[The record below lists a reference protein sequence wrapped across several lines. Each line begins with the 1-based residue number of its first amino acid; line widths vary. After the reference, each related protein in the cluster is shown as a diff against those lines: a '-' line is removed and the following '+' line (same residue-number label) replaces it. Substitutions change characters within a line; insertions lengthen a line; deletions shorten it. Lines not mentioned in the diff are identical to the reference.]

1 MVRLRTALALLVVL
15 LGGMAPAVAQ
25 QRSERAKAAFYD
37 GRKAYESGDYQ
48 RAYDLF
54 KQSYILSQEPALLYN
69 IAAAL
74 QAMERPAD
82 AARALRDYLE
92 AVPTDPEKAALER
105 RIAALDKAQA
115 LMERDRRESA
125 PRPATTPPPVPAP
138 DGKLSPEAQQQLD
151 AQAAREAE
159 TRRQLD
165 ALRSELKSQ
174 RSLDGDLIG
183 RLNRQLESDR
193 RKRRNL
199 AIGLSIGGVVIVGA
213 AVGLAI
219 FLTREPKDTSTP
231 ADLGPFTSTE

>member
-1 MVRLRTALALLVVL
+1 MVHLRTALALLVVL

-25 QRSERAKAAFYD
+25 QRSEKAKVAFYD
-37 GRKAYESGDYQ
+37 GRKAYEAGDYA

-69 IAAAL
+69 IASAL
-74 QAMERPAD
+74 QAMERPGD

-92 AVPTDPEKAALER
+92 AVPSDPERAALER

-115 LMERDRRESA
+115 LMERDKRESA
-125 PRPATTPPPVPAP
+125 PKPTPAPTPAP

-165 ALRSELKSQ
+165 VLRGELKSQ

-193 RKRRNL
+193 KKRRNL

-219 FLTREPKDTSTP
+219 FLTREPKDISTP